1 MDTKYS
7 DLQYLHTVSK
17 MNGGLLMLFVGIFL
31 TTNVMMV
38 MEAAL
43 GEAQTNSTVK
53 GRKTSIRIPQ
63 ISMNDVPTLEVWDL
77 FATFY

>member
-1 MDTKYS
+1 MIF
-7 DLQYLHTVSK
+7 L
-17 MNGGLLMLFVGIFL
+17 GIFL
-31 TTNVMMV
+31 TTNVMV

-43 GEAQTNSTVK
+43 GEAQTNSAVR
-53 GRKTSIRIPQ
+53 GRKTSIRIPE

>member
-1 MDTKYS
+1 
-7 DLQYLHTVSK
+7 
-17 MNGGLLMLFVGIFL
+17 MLFLGIFL
-31 TTNVMMV
+31 TTNVMV
-38 MEAAL
+38 MEATL
-43 GEAQTNSTVK
+43 GQASTNSVVK

>member
-1 MDTKYS
+1 
-7 DLQYLHTVSK
+7 
-17 MNGGLLMLFVGIFL
+17 MNGGLLIIFVGIFL
-31 TTNVMMV
+31 TTNVMV

-43 GEAQTNSTVK
+43 GEAKTNSAVK
-53 GRKTSIRIPQ
+53 GRKTSIRIPE

>member
-1 MDTKYS
+1 
-7 DLQYLHTVSK
+7 
-17 MNGGLLMLFVGIFL
+17 MLFAGIFL

-43 GEAQTNSTVK
+43 GEAQTNSAVK
-53 GRKTSIRIPQ
+53 GRKTSIRIQ
-63 ISMNDVPTLEVWDL
+63 EISMNDVPTLEVWDL